1 MIEFWRINWYVSN
14 YFLKEST
21 PLIIDQVIDIYCFV
35 CHCFNAVKIFGMP
48 AIKVIKAIKA
58 AHWTKLIGLTSHGVN
73 VHVRNILSTKSK

>member
-14 YFLKEST
+14 YLLKEST

-58 AHWTKLIGLTSHGVN
+58 ADQTNWSDFMWGRL
-73 VHVRNILSTKSK
+73 HVRYILSTESK